1 MERGVIRFFLS
12 GLLLVAMSS
21 LLWFFYS
28 QRDVPSAV
36 DVSLDEL
43 DQRFCWHLSD
53 EREQQLRCLQN
64 AASSLEGAD
73 LILNLETQI
82 SILSRLDRT
91 NEARLII
98 EGLLADLPLFQ
109 NADRDMADPLAN
121 IVMYGAALAVENEVP
136 DLVLWDSLVS
146 ASQQLAENNI
156 QRGLMSDLAYQ
167 SLLLDRIDEAESL
180 LDMAESGEQA
190 GFPLNYED
198 LRGRIARARSEWP
211 EVEAIY
217 QEIAQRQWSRVSY
230 GGVGEPALSRIL
242 IMQELDGIDYEHGE
256 PSFPLTF
263 WSEARFFWLEAREA
277 QGNCEG
283 WQQAV
288 EELEIALSY
297 HLEEIRDVLRW
308 TQEMDRQMGDDQPS
322 LHTLMYWRD
331 LAQGLL
337 RRAAIRSRLGL
348 RYFSEQDR
356 RTAEQLIADL
366 TPASRRAIEE
376 PRAPSNCI
384 SMQD

>member
-1 MERGVIRFFLS
+1 MIRFFLS

-121 IVMYGAALAVENEVP
+121 IVMYGTALAVENEVP
-136 DLVLWDSLVS
+136 DLVLWDSIVS

-156 QRGLMSDLAYQ
+156 RRGLMSDLAYQ
-167 SLLLDRIDEAESL
+167 SLLLDRIDEADSL
-180 LDMAESGEQA
+180 LEMAESGEQA

-211 EVEAIY
+211 KVEAIY
-217 QEIAQRQWSRVSY
+217 QEIAQQQWSRVSY
-230 GGVGEPALSRIL
+230 GSVGEPALSRIL
-242 IMQELDGIDYEHGE
+242 IMQELEGIGYEHGE
-256 PSFPLTF
+256 PSFPLTI

-308 TQEMDRQMGDDQPS
+308 TQEMDRQMGEDQPS

-376 PRAPSNCI
+376 PREPSNCI
-384 SMQD
+384 SMEN